1 MKHELW
7 SIFDNGVDR
16 VNSNS
21 TKWDNRERSFGRAD
35 VVPMWIADTDFPAP
49 QQVIDALVARAQ
61 HGAFGYSAGK
71 SGDKAACVRWMTE
84 HHGMSGLNEDMLL
97 FTPGVVDG
105 LYMAVLALTEPGD
118 KIAIQPP
125 VYGPFHM
132 TTKKAGRELYYNNL
146 LRDEN
151 GRYTMDLANL
161 EEGLKQGVKMLILCS
176 PHNPVGRVWT
186 EKELTDLVALMNRYN
201 AVILSDEIHG
211 DLALPGHKH
220 TPIANI
226 PGAEKAIMCIAPS
239 KTFNLAGLHHSY
251 MIVRDEKQ
259 RELIS
264 AKAKECGLA
273 GSSVFGEVACSAA
286 YTHGEQWLEAQLEYI
301 DENRRF
307 VIDYMKENVPDVR
320 VTDSE
325 GTFLMWLDFT
335 AWGKSEAELK
345 ELLVRS
351 GVAMNGGTFFGA
363 EYSAFCRMN
372 IGTPRRNVEKGLSAI
387 KAAYDEVH
395 A

>member
-1 MKHELW
+1 MHSELKA
-7 SIFDNGVDR
+7 IFEKGVDR
-16 VNSNS
+16 AGSNA
-21 TKWDNRERSFGRAD
+21 TKWDNRERSFGKAD
-35 VVPMWIADTDFPAP
+35 IVPMWIADTDFPAP
-49 QQVIDALVARAQ
+49 QEVIDALVARAQ
-61 HGAFGYSAGK
+61 HGAFGYSAGQ
-71 SGDKAACVRWMTE
+71 SGDKAACVKWME
-84 HHGMSGLNEDMLL
+84 NHHGVQGLTEEMLM

-105 LYMAVLALTEPGD
+105 LYMAVLAMTEPGD

-132 TTKKAGRELYYNNL
+132 TTKKAGRELYYNHL
-146 LRDEN
+146 KCDEN
-151 GRYTMDLANL
+151 GRYTMDLENL

-186 EKELTDLVALMNRYN
+186 EQELTDLVNLMNKYN

-220 TPIANI
+220 TPICNI
-226 PGAEKAIMCIAPS
+226 PGAEKALICVAPS

-251 MIVRDEKQ
+251 MIIRDEAQ
-259 RELIS
+259 REIIT
-264 AKAKECGLA
+264 AKARECGLA
-273 GSSVFGEVACSAA
+273 GSSVFGEVACAAA
-286 YTHGEQWLEAQLEYI
+286 YTHGEAWLAAQNEYI
-301 DENRRF
+301 DENRQF
-307 VIDYMKENVPDVR
+307 VVDYMKKNVPDVK

-335 AWGKSEAELK
+335 AWGKTEAELK
-345 ELLVRS
+345 ELLVRN
-351 GVAMNGGTFFGA
+351 GVGMNGGSFFGA
-363 EYSAFCRMN
+363 EYSTFCRMN
-372 IGTPRRNVEKGLSAI
+372 IGTPRFNVEKGLAAI